1 MPCLKRDGSR
11 WFIFLHND
19 ISQPGKFD
27 LGGLVGNVL
36 SSLAAVAAAGVIL
49 ATIIWY
55 FIIVEED
62 RYMVETVAEN
72 AVLVVNR

>member
-1 MPCLKRDGSR
+1 MFKKGRKQVVHFPPY
-11 WFIFLHND
+11 D

-36 SSLAAVAAAGVIL
+36 SSLAVVAAAGVIL

>member
-1 MPCLKRDGSR
+1 MFEKGRKQVVHSPPY
-11 WFIFLHND
+11 D

>member
-1 MPCLKRDGSR
+1 
-11 WFIFLHND
+11 
-19 ISQPGKFD
+19 
-27 LGGLVGNVL
+27 V
-36 SSLAAVAAAGVIL
+36 VATAGVIL

>member
-1 MPCLKRDGSR
+1 MFEKGRIASGS
-11 WFIFLHND
+11 FFSID

-36 SSLAAVAAAGVIL
+36 SSLAVVAAAGVIL

>member
-1 MPCLKRDGSR
+1 MFEKGRKQVVHFPPY
-11 WFIFLHND
+11 D

-36 SSLAAVAAAGVIL
+36 SSLAVVAAAGVIL